1 MKKSEPVLQIPI
13 YPLDQQFTSF
23 AKYNDSKSDGK
34 RITIQQL
41 DLWFLQAEIIDYKRV
56 THTDTGVYFNRF
68 KQLSIDYKTFL
79 IFLQMFCQE
88 KDLDYEEIKDKLK
101 GCGLPGFDKAKAM
114 QQVQENQQENN

>member
-1 MKKSEPVLQIPI
+1 MFMKFQLFQINIYIVIIYYTSHTYKKFNVFLKMRKSEPVLQIPI

-68 KQLSIDYKTFL
+68 K
-79 IFLQMFCQE
+79 
-88 KDLDYEEIKDKLK
+88 
-101 GCGLPGFDKAKAM
+101 
-114 QQVQENQQENN
+114 